1 MVKGGEFSKNTS
13 NIKIRI
19 VRSFDIRNGVFQ
31 QKFTNDSTII
41 IPKEV
46 LNKAKNK
53 TMYFIY
59 YKNGNIFKP
68 KRFSKEVCGDN
79 GFTEDVYEQS
89 TPVMSSGVPGESVK
103 NLTEKVIIK
112 FHVGNPKVWETQ
124 YSVCHACSFN

>member
-19 VRSFDIRNGVFQ
+19 RTNLDIRNGIVE
-31 QKFTNDSTII
+31 QKFNDSEIR

-59 YKNGNIFKP
+59 YKNGNLFKP
-68 KRFSKEVCGDN
+68 KRFSKAICGEN

-89 TPVMSSGVPGESVK
+89 TPVMSSGIPGESVK

-112 FHVGNPKVWETQ
+112 FHVDNPKV
-124 YSVCHACSFN
+124 